1 MRLFMLRHG
10 RGYTYNTRKG
20 LSMQLTAIKNKPIP
34 PVVREYDIGD
44 TKYIVSA
51 TSKAGATEDA
61 AAKVRRLLRK
71 EIHNSI
77 EQKNEK

>member
-1 MRLFMLRHG
+1 
-10 RGYTYNTRKG
+10 
-20 LSMQLTAIKNKPIP
+20 MQAAVVKKDVSIPTTP
-34 PVVREYDIGD
+34 PVVREYKLGD

-71 EIHNSI
+71 EIHNTI